1 MTTSATV
8 IESAP
13 AKAAKAAKAPSDNP
27 ITGEIQTAAQLRSYA
42 DETNRM
48 LRSGWKVDRVAAL
61 TNAGFAKLTAART
74 EWATKVNARLEVLRT
89 TDSRVNYSLASGTN
103 VTGARAASAIV
114 REDKAVLASF
124 ASK

>member
-1 MTTSATV
+1 MNATATV

-13 AKAAKAAKAPSDNP
+13 AKAAKAKPVPSDNP
-27 ITGEIQTAAQLRSYA
+27 IVGEITTAVQLRAYA

-48 LRSGWKVDRVAAL
+48 LRSGWKIDRVAAL
-61 TNAGFAKLTAART
+61 TDTGFAKLIAART
-74 EWATKVNARLEVLRT
+74 EWASKVNARLDVLRS